1 MPVSLPEPPDSDRWV
16 VLYDSDCGFC
26 KWLLAGLLRRD
37 RAVRLRPIALQRSE
51 AEALLA
57 DLAPAERLASWHLI
71 SPQGER
77 RSGGD
82 ATPALLRLLPGGG
95 ALAATF
101 ARFPRTTD
109 RGYRWVAAHRSQLS
123 RWVPAR
129 AKRRAAAV
137 VRERELCES

>member
-1 MPVSLPEPPDSDRWV
+1 VRVPPPEPPDSDRWV

-37 RAVRLRPIALQRSE
+37 RGTRLRPIALQSPE

-57 DLAPAERLASWHLI
+57 DLTPAERLASWHLI
-71 SPQGER
+71 SPEGER

-82 ATPALLRLLPGGG
+82 AIPALLRLLRGGR
-95 ALAATF
+95 ALAAAL

-109 RGYRWVAAHRSQLS
+109 RGYRWVAEHRSMLS

-129 AKRRAAAV
+129 AKQRAADAV
-137 VRERELCES
+137 HERDLSEP